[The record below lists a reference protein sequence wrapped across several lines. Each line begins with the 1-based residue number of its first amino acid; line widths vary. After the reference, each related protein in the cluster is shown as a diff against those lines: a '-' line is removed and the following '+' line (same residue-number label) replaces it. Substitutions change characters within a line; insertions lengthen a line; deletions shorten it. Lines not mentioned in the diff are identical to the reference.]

1 MTLNYPIYATI
12 NQRSRLEEVHMSI
25 LLSSSSILEN
35 PVVQFVIGLGA
46 VCAAVNSIWVVVK
59 IVKEVQIMLG
69 KTNTDQND
77 KIAALESMYN
87 ELHTTVNIRHEKYM
101 RYFDNDRKEIE
112 ILKRGTEVT
121 QKALIALLG
130 NGINGNNKE
139 QMQEAQTELI
149 NFMAHQNHTS
159 LL

>member
-1 MTLNYPIYATI
+1 
-12 NQRSRLEEVHMSI
+12 MSI
-25 LLSSSSILEN
+25 LLSSPSILDN
-35 PVVQFVIGLGA
+35 PVVQFIIGIGA
-46 VCAAVNSIWVVVK
+46 LCAAVNSIWVVIK
-59 IVKEVQIMLG
+59 IIKEIQIMVG
-69 KTNTDQND
+69 KTNTSQNEE
-77 KIAALESMYN
+77 IAALRSLYE

-112 ILKRGTEVT
+112 VLKRGTEVT

-130 NGINGNNKE
+130 NGINGNNKD

-149 NFMAHQNHTS
+149 NFMAHQNHSS

>member
-1 MTLNYPIYATI
+1 
-12 NQRSRLEEVHMSI
+12 MSI
-25 LLSSSSILEN
+25 LLSSPSILDN
-35 PVVQFVIGLGA
+35 PVIQFIIGIGA
-46 VCAAVNSIWVVVK
+46 LCAAVNSIWVVVK
-59 IVKEVQIMLG
+59 IIKEIQIMAG
-69 KTNTDQND
+69 KTNSTQND
-77 KIAALESMYN
+77 EIAALKSLYE

-130 NGINGNNKE
+130 NGINGNNKD

-149 NFMAHQNHTS
+149 NFMAHQNHSSS
-159 LL
+159 L

>member
-1 MTLNYPIYATI
+1 MN
-12 NQRSRLEEVHMSI
+12 I
-25 LLSSSSILEN
+25 LLSSPSIIEN
-35 PVVQFVIGLGA
+35 PVIQFVIGIGA
-46 VCAAVNSIWVVVK
+46 VCAAINSIWVAVK
-59 IVKEVQIMLG
+59 IVKEIRIMAG
-69 KTNTDQND
+69 KTNTTQNEE
-77 KIAALESMYN
+77 IAALRSLYE

-112 ILKRGTEVT
+112 ILKLGTEVT

-139 QMQEAQTELI
+139 EMQEAQKALI
-149 NFMAHQNHTS
+149 NLMAHQNHSS